1 MNETTRDR
9 IWKYALA
16 STVRGGDRV
25 TPSDIAKMADVA
37 ERTARETLV
46 VIAETGWISRNT
58 RSDGSVFY
66 ECPDWVEFDNGEW
79 DAKAEY

>member
-16 STVRGGDRV
+16 STIRSGDRV
-25 TPSDIAKMADVA
+25 TPSDIAEMADVA

-46 VIAETGWISRNT
+46 VIAETGWISRET
-58 RSDGSVFY
+58 RQDGSVFY
-66 ECPDWVEFDNGEW
+66 EGSDLVDFDNEEW
-79 DAKAEY
+79 EAELS